1 MYINLLYIQVFS
13 IIIAAYTTE
22 ITIGGLVATEP
33 SVVAKVS
40 AICYVNPAAEHSDH
54 RICSSLIA
62 AAISSIMVCM
72 ILMIFD
78 AFIPCVNN
86 TVSTNH

>member
-1 MYINLLYIQVFS
+1 MFS

-22 ITIGGLVATEP
+22 ITIGRFVATEP
-33 SVVAKVS
+33 SVVTKVS
-40 AICYVNPAAEHSDH
+40 TICYGNPAAEHSDH

-72 ILMIFD
+72 VLMIFD